1 MGQAFSL
8 SCFYG
13 ERLEPLQHDPLLDSF
28 SKSLLGIY
36 LVWNVCPV
44 LDRFHFSSILVER
57 DGKVGFVKILTLQI
71 ADRSSSWFHH
81 HLVAFA
87 AQSEQKENPTG
98 SKRHRASWHK
108 IHEPK
113 PRLAIEIRDQT
124 STARS

>member
-44 LDRFHFSSILVER
+44 LDRFHLSSILVER
-57 DGKVGFVKILTLQI
+57 EGKVGFVEILTLQI
-71 ADRSSSWFHH
+71 M
-81 HLVAFA
+81 
-87 AQSEQKENPTG
+87 
-98 SKRHRASWHK
+98 
-108 IHEPK
+108 PK
-113 PRLAIEIRDQT
+113 KMVKLPQVPSVEGFFLGT
-124 STARS
+124 F